1 MPFKSY
7 SGGGGGYLQAAKR
20 YNVKGQPAHQHIHR
34 IVWPANPRLKC
45 RSLYSR
51 LFISNQLYRTTQ
63 RHGKERQLE
72 ADGNDIWDLPVIAFN
87 TFDILRS
94 TEKFKLE
101 VVSKF

>member
-1 MPFKSY
+1 MQLIILPTLHQRSVIQNY
-7 SGGGGGYLQAAKR
+7 SE
-20 YNVKGQPAHQHIHR
+20 
-34 IVWPANPRLKC
+34 
-45 RSLYSR
+45 
-51 LFISNQLYRTTQ
+51 
-63 RHGKERQLE
+63 RHGKERRLE